1 MQADKQRA
9 GPVKPD
15 AKRSGSAK
23 PTPAKPIPAKPA
35 TAARLER
42 VALHYLERY
51 AASEAMV
58 RQVLLRRVDR
68 AVAAG
73 LTEVEAGR
81 AAVVDVIAKLHRLGY
96 LNDAA
101 FARMRAASL
110 SRRGKS
116 PRAVRETLR
125 QKGVDPDM
133 IEDALGDL
141 AQDAGGDDAAS
152 GESALA
158 LAAAIALARRRRLGP
173 FRAPSLNPH
182 TEGGRQE
189 TPEQR
194 RTRDLAA
201 LARAGFPFD
210 IARQVIDGDREILE
224 QAVTRL

>member
-1 MQADKQRA
+1 M
-9 GPVKPD
+9 KPG
-15 AKRSGSAK
+15 AKTVIA
-23 PTPAKPIPAKPA
+23 AKPA

-73 LTEVEAGR
+73 LTEPAAGQ
-81 AAVVDVIAKLHRLGY
+81 AAVADVIGKLHRLGY
-96 LNDAA
+96 LDDAA
-101 FARMRAASL
+101 FARMRAGSL

-125 QKGVDPDM
+125 QKGIDPDM
-133 IEDALGDL
+133 IEGALDDLGQDIGGGEGD
-141 AQDAGGDDAAS
+141 
-152 GESALA
+152 LA

-173 FRAPSLNPH
+173 YRTPRA
-182 TEGGRQE
+182 EGAKQE

-194 RTRDLAA
+194 RNRDLAA
-201 LARAGFPFD
+201 LARAGFSFD
-210 IARQVIDGDREILE
+210 IARQVIDSDRETLE